1 MERRVWGVVGPSAMA
16 WCVCL
21 VVASSGTPTDS
32 TVGLFVC
39 GFPPPVLVL
48 FCFPGSP
55 LADVSFVV
63 PAGTKLGVVGRT
75 GAGKTSL
82 MTALF
87 RLCELSAGRIVI
99 DGVDVGSLGLAY
111 RSRIGVVSQEAAL
124 FSGTVRENVDPGG
137 RLPDEAVWA
146 ALASTGMDDRVA
158 AMAGGLGAS
167 IGDGGGTLSAGERQ
181 LLCLARLLAARPT
194 VVLLDEA
201 SASVDWATD
210 ARVQR
215 VLRQQLRGATLIT
228 IAHRLGSVSDADQVV
243 VMGGGRV
250 VEVGAPRELLARGG
264 AYAALVHASDGG

>member
-1 MERRVWGVVGPSAMA
+1 
-16 WCVCL
+16 
-21 VVASSGTPTDS
+21 
-32 TVGLFVC
+32 
-39 GFPPPVLVL
+39 
-48 FCFPGSP
+48 
-55 LADVSFVV
+55 
-63 PAGTKLGVVGRT
+63 
-75 GAGKTSL
+75 

-87 RLCELSAGRIVI
+87 RLCELSAGRILI
-99 DGVDVGSLGLAY
+99 DGIDVGSLGLTY

-137 RLPDEAVWA
+137 RLPDAAVWA
-146 ALASTGMDDRVA
+146 ALASTGMDDCVA

-264 AYAALVHASDGG
+264 AYAALVHASDGR